1 MEKVISVRLIPPTNT
16 PAGSPKSSMPG
27 IGGSGFRADEWKP
40 RTFSPGSFIAA
51 ALFTSLLLSG
61 CGVTYPKESVKE
73 SVARICREEYK
84 IDVKVETV
92 GRTMAIYLPLEDL
105 MDFTFAINKDAS
117 EKINDVI
124 LSVARVVL
132 STDADYMY
140 YCVIAHDVRIPEIQ
154 IIIIK
159 SVEDVKRLLLND
171 ISRGEYSKRVLIDL
185 RLNPQ
190 SQKERS
196 VRDVF
201 SKMSLDE
208 KWQEQMM
215 NDFFRAAPTG
225 LGDIG
230 YWNGKFYIKDITQ
243 PEFLAEQIAS
253 RVKIEF
259 KEDKALADFFTL
271 KAAKGS
277 YIPQSESGRYF
288 KVEVLAEPRWFKD
301 TTMAAASEKLLR
313 AVLQVAAHVVHS
325 YSFEDFDYVEIADQV
340 GVKTIKVSRQDLE
353 KLRTKKI
360 RYEDLPG
367 AGRD

>member
-1 MEKVISVRLIPPTNT
+1 MEKVGRFYMGRIKRLVLLF
-16 PAGSPKSSMPG
+16 PAL
-27 IGGSGFRADEWKP
+27 
-40 RTFSPGSFIAA
+40 
-51 ALFTSLLLSG
+51 ALFASVSLSG
-61 CGVTYPKESVKE
+61 CGETYPKEKVNE
-73 SVARICREEYK
+73 SVVKICKDEYN
-84 IDVKVETV
+84 IDVKVESV
-92 GRTMAIYLPLEDL
+92 GKTMAIYLPLEDL
-105 MDFTFAINKDAS
+105 MDFTFSINKDAS

-132 STDADYMY
+132 STDADYNY

-154 IIIIK
+154 IVIIK

-215 NDFFRAAPTG
+215 NDFFRAEPTG

-230 YWNGKFYIKDITQ
+230 YWGGKFYIKDVTK
-243 PEFLAEQIAS
+243 PEFLAEQMAS
-253 RVKIEF
+253 RIKMDF
-259 KEDKALADFFTL
+259 KEEKALADAFTL

-277 YIPQSESGRYF
+277 YVASPEGNKYF
-288 KVEVLAEPRWFKD
+288 KLEVLAEPKWFKD
-301 TTMAAASEKLLR
+301 TTMSEASDKLFR
-313 AVLQVAAHVVHS
+313 AVLEIAGVVAHS
-325 YSFEDFDYVEIADQV
+325 YGFDDFGYVEIVDQA
-340 GVKTIKVSRQDLE
+340 GVKTIRVPKDDLE
-353 KLRTKKI
+353 KLRTRKVK
-360 RYEDLPG
+360 YEDLP
-367 AGRD
+367 AMARA